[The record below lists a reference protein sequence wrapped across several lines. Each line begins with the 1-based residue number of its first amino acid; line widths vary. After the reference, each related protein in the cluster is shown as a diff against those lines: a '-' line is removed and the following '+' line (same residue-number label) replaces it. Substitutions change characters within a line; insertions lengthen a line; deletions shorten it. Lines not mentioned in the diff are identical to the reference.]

1 MELVLEM
8 SLMFK
13 EVQLKLPMLVPY
25 SFFSKK
31 NIRKLDLWISLG
43 IATMSQVSN
52 FTTVI
57 YWMPQGEGM

>member
-31 NIRKLDLWISLG
+31 NILENSIFGFLLE
-43 IATMSQVSN
+43 SQL
-52 FTTVI
+52 
-57 YWMPQGEGM
+57 